1 MIVKNI
7 ELKNK
12 KSITII
18 DNILPRASIEGLYAA
33 CAMSNYGLIGAS
45 NLDIQDMQNR
55 KMICYINDEFLYKN
69 NFLIPEVQK
78 VLMEQLKDTPVAFKS
93 YINLGIHSE
102 CPKIHVDH
110 FASGKGKT
118 VLYYANYNW
127 NINWA
132 GETVFY
138 NDDCDEIEYITPF
151 IPGRILIF
159 DSDIPHS
166 AKQQT
171 FDAPP
176 YRFTIA
182 LKFVDELPR

>member
-55 KMICYINDEFLYKN
+55 KMICYINDEFLHKN

-93 YINLGIHSE
+93 
-102 CPKIHVDH
+102 
-110 FASGKGKT
+110 
-118 VLYYANYNW
+118 
-127 NINWA
+127 
-132 GETVFY
+132 
-138 NDDCDEIEYITPF
+138 
-151 IPGRILIF
+151 
-159 DSDIPHS
+159 
-166 AKQQT
+166 
-171 FDAPP
+171 
-176 YRFTIA
+176 
-182 LKFVDELPR
+182 